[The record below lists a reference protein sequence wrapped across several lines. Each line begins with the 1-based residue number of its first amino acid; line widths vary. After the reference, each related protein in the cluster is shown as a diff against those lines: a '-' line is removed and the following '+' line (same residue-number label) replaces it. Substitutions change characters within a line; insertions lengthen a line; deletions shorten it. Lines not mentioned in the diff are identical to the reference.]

1 MSESNIKFGR
11 FIKSSP
17 YPSNSKLPKE
27 NIARNSKTSMIAEK
41 IMIITPINL
50 PMILN
55 NTLTTVPITSNRS
68 CKPEVAFL
76 PFF

>member
-1 MSESNIKFGR
+1 MRESNIKFGR

-27 NIARNSKTSMIAEK
+27 NIAKNSKTSIIAEK
-41 IMIITPINL
+41 IMIITPINF
-50 PMILN
+50 PIILN
-55 NTLTTVPITSNRS
+55 NTLTIVPITPISS